1 MKKHASA
8 PRCNLR
14 SSSAICTL
22 TAGKSTY
29 AVRWNLCQR
38 GVCRVPHIKHT
49 ANKIFAMCRWK
60 RHTAN
65 FKRKIL
71 NPVTPVP
78 YLPCAYGWNPWQ
90 TLNTRQTFETHNGI
104 FFCRVP
110 SLGTRQTNTFAV
122 CLGRS
127 TRQSIDKNV
136 KLALP
141 NFSEI
146 HLLCMDLDVNI
157 WYFSNSLCYI

>member
-1 MKKHASA
+1 MSGTRQTILLPCALDSEHDKQGAH
-8 PRCNLR
+8 
-14 SSSAICTL
+14 
-22 TAGKSTY
+22 GE
-29 AVRWNLCQR
+29 QHF
-38 GVCRVPHIKHT
+38 CRVSIKKTHGKLQT
-49 ANKIFAMCRWK
+49 LG
-60 RHTAN
+60 
-65 FKRKIL
+65 KIL

-78 YLPCAYGWNPWQ
+78 YLSCAYGLNPRQ
-90 TLNTRQTFETHNGI
+90 TLNTRQTFETHNG
-104 FFCRVP
+104 FFFLPCAVPGHSANKHICRVFY
-110 SLGTRQTNTFAV
+110 LFAV

>member
-1 MKKHASA
+1 MPCARKFAVCPMSGTRQTILLPCGLDSKHDNQGAH
-8 PRCNLR
+8 
-14 SSSAICTL
+14 
-22 TAGKSTY
+22 GE
-29 AVRWNLCQR
+29 QHF
-38 GVCRVPHIKHT
+38 CRVSIKKTHG
-49 ANKIFAMCRWK
+49 KLQPLG
-60 RHTAN
+60 
-65 FKRKIL
+65 KIL
-71 NPVTPVP
+71 NPITHVP
-78 YLPCAYGWNPWQ
+78 YLRCAYGLNPRQ
-90 TLNTRQTFETHNGI
+90 TLNTRQTFETHNGN

-141 NFSEI
+141 NFSKI

>member
-1 MKKHASA
+1 MPCARKF
-8 PRCNLR
+8 
-14 SSSAICTL
+14 
-22 TAGKSTY
+22 
-29 AVRWNLCQR
+29 AVCPMSGTRQTILLPCALDSEHGNQ
-38 GVCRVPHIKHT
+38 GAHGEQHFCRVSIKKTHG
-49 ANKIFAMCRWK
+49 KLQPLG
-60 RHTAN
+60 
-65 FKRKIL
+65 KIL

-78 YLPCAYGWNPWQ
+78 YLPCAYGLNPRQ
-90 TLNTRQTFETHNGI
+90 TLNTRQTFETHNGN

-141 NFSEI
+141 NFSKI
-146 HLLCMDLDVNI
+146 HLLCMDLDVNF

>member
-1 MKKHASA
+1 MPCARKFAVCPMSGTRQTILLPCALDSEH
-8 PRCNLR
+8 CN
-14 SSSAICTL
+14 
-22 TAGKSTY
+22 
-29 AVRWNLCQR
+29 QR
-38 GVCRVPHIKHT
+38 AHGEQHFCRVS
-49 ANKIFAMCRWK
+49 
-60 RHTAN
+60 
-65 FKRKIL
+65 
-71 NPVTPVP
+71 NPVTPVS
-78 YLPCAYGWNPWQ
+78 YLPCAYRLNPRQ
-90 TLNTRQTFETHNGI
+90 TLNTRQTFETHNGN